1 MYIHVHVCLK
11 FVLNFLF
18 LQVKDK
24 MLYAATKAT
33 IKKSFSSGIIIDDVN
48 ATTKVS
54 KTTDG
59 NNLC

>member
-1 MYIHVHVCLK
+1 MFKVCVKL
-11 FVLNFLF
+11 FV

-54 KTTDG
+54 KTTDD